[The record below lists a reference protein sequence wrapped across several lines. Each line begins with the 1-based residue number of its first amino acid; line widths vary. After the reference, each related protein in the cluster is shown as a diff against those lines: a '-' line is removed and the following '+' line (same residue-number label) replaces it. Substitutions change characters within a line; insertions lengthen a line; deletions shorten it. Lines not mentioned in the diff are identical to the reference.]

1 MTISFTFISSMI
13 EDIVTFR
20 WIPLIKQCLV
30 FTLFLSLIHA
40 YMRSLLSHHLYS
52 SPSFSLK
59 VINLGILD
67 SVAHLF
73 VLPFSF
79 EME

>member
-1 MTISFTFISSMI
+1 MDSIDKTVLLIRSLLSSFCY
-13 EDIVTFR
+13 
-20 WIPLIKQCLV
+20 PLSDG
-30 FTLFLSLIHA
+30 FLFLSLIHA

-59 VINLGILD
+59 VINLVILD
-67 SVAHLF
+67 SVTHLF